1 MAEGRA
7 MSRLEAKIGQA
18 QMMCCAKRMARI
30 AANTSLRW
38 GVRYQ
43 AAVTGDHCLDV
54 AKEYEAYI
62 RDFCGGLDPW
72 RR

>member
-1 MAEGRA
+1 
-7 MSRLEAKIGQA
+7 MSRLEAKIGRA
-18 QMMCCAKRMARI
+18 EMLGCAKRMAWV
-30 AANTSLRW
+30 ASNASLPW

-62 RDFCGGLDPW
+62 RDFCGG
-72 RR
+72 